1 MESNGATAPNPG
13 LKALERLVGTWK
25 VSGGTQGECTYE
37 WMEGGHFLIQRGT
50 ITRPDGVPTTWM
62 QIIGYERAPGVEPG
76 DEIVGRLF
84 TTDGDTLSYVS
95 ESDGDELTIWFGE
108 KGSPAFYK
116 GEWKDG
122 GNTLEGEWTMPG
134 DGGYKETMT
143 RVE

>member
-1 MESNGATAPNPG
+1 MPSAGAIIRRGEQTLWRKEDVQNALGDG
-13 LKALERLVGTWK
+13 LTLEQLN
-25 VSGGTQGECTYE
+25 
-37 WMEGGHFLIQRGT
+37 L
-50 ITRPDGVPTTWM
+50 
-62 QIIGYERAPGVEPG
+62 EPG